1 MDKKIETILIVGNST
16 SKYDELC
23 NILSDDYKLVS
34 AATGAEAISYLNNSP
49 LNPDII
55 LASYQMPVI
64 NGLELLEAIK
74 DSPIFKK
81 IPFILIFDEEDDNAI
96 TSAIAAGVDEV
107 LVRPLLGAIVKK
119 RIRNCIKLYPVLH
132 YKNVMEKVVENEVDN
147 SIKEIGVCTCPV
159 CRNDLICLSLNLLP
173 TKYVNTDKGELYS
186 RVDKLSNTFRT
197 KVLAAIVTAA
207 ETVKTHPRHTKT
219 TY

>member
-1 MDKKIETILIVGNST
+1 MEKKNETILIVGNST

-23 NILSDDYKLVS
+23 NILSDEYRLVS

-64 NGLELLEAIK
+64 NGLELLEALK
-74 DSPIFKK
+74 DSPIFNK
-81 IPFILIFDEEDDNAI
+81 IPFILIFDEVNDDAVS
-96 TSAIAAGVDEV
+96 SAIAAGANEV
-107 LVRPLLGAIVKK
+107 LIRPFLGQIVKK
-119 RIRNCIKLYPVLH
+119 RIQNCIKLYPVFH

-147 SIKEIGVCTCPV
+147 SIKEIGVCNCPV

-186 RVDKLSNTFRT
+186 RVDKLSGTFRT

-207 ETVKTHPRHTKT
+207 ETVKTHPRHNKT
-219 TY
+219 SY